1 MAEPFTDD
9 VMVDDLHELMA
20 VAILAAQRGV
30 EAEMRPVFET
40 WGLCYPGD
48 ALGPIGTGLSLIRAG
63 ETKEGYA
70 LVEAAANSAET
81 RRDQAKDVLTSLQT
95 DLESVGA

>member
-1 MAEPFTDD
+1 MSKPFTDE
-9 VMVDDLHELMA
+9 VLVDDLHEMMA

-30 EAEMRPVFET
+30 DADMTGVFET

-48 ALGPIGTGLSLIRAG
+48 ALGPIGKGLSLIKAG

-70 LVEAAANSAET
+70 LVETAANTAET

-95 DLESVGA
+95 DLESVEA